1 MRFYGK
7 LWHSEQEAVW
17 KIEADPHIVLRIKR
31 VFERVSKS
39 QHGVVSMADTVENA
53 RDLEWF
59 CQRYPLEISA
69 DDQTLL
75 TQRAAEHR
83 DHILRLEQLIDPN
96 YTPRQFE
103 MAIPPRDYQS
113 RAAEIY
119 LQQGYLMLVDELGL
133 GKTCSAICSF
143 RDPRTLPA
151 LVVCHPFL
159 QQQWAREV
167 EKFAPDLTTHILKK
181 GSPYELPKF
190 MGRGPDVLI
199 SSYHKLSGWAQTL
212 VAYAKSVVFDE
223 AQELRRVESDKY
235 RAAKHIASKVRFRC
249 GLTATPIYNMGIE
262 MFNVCDVVTPGK
274 LGRRDEFIR
283 EWCGHFSNGR
293 VRDPRAFGSYLRE
306 SFTMLRR
313 TRSEVGR
320 ELPALM
326 KVPYQVS
333 ADRKA
338 LDEVDSAAD
347 ELARIILSTNE
358 EARKGERLQ
367 ASEQLSN
374 LLRQATGIA
383 KAAHVADFARLVLE
397 SEQKIVLAAWHR
409 AVWAILE
416 SRLKEFRPAW
426 FTGTETPA
434 QKEAEK
440 QRFIE
445 GDARV
450 LFLSL
455 RAGAGMD
462 GLQYC
467 CRTLIIGELDWS
479 PGVMEQIIGRVYRDG
494 QPDPVTA
501 YLLVSE
507 YGSDPVVSEVLGLKR
522 EQVEGIRQPE
532 RGLIEKLESGADH
545 AKRLA
550 EHYLQTKGRK
560 SP

>member
-7 LWHSEQEAVW
+7 LWHSAQDAVW

-31 VFERVSKS
+31 VFERVNKG

-103 MAIPPRDYQS
+103 MAIPPRDYQA

-119 LQQGYLMLVDELGL
+119 LQQGDLMLVDELGL

-167 EKFAPDLTTHILKK
+167 QKFAPDLTTHILKK

-212 VAYAKSVVFDE
+212 GAYAKSVVFDE

-249 GLTATPIYNMGIE
+249 GLTATPIYNMGVE

-494 QPDPVTA
+494 QTDPVTA

-522 EQVEGIRQPE
+522 EQVEGIRQPD

-550 EHYLQTKGRK
+550 EHYLRSKGSR
-560 SP
+560 